1 MNYENPDHNILVQR
15 NSTGS
20 ITILNSI
27 QSKAICALNKK
38 KCNSNDCEYACFANL
53 AAPSVSLLDR
63 SRHPDT
69 PTVHSCP
76 FCSAT
81 ANITKTVSRETLH
94 SFPPLSAFKPIP
106 QAVEAK
112 SAKRNKQSGCFLIL
126 FFVTPLWFAAR
137 GKIYITEQQIAEQHH
152 SVKRI
157 RDCYRCN
164 YGSIVYICHERRQ

>member
-38 KCNSNDCEYACFANL
+38 KRNSNDCEYACFANL

-81 ANITKTVSRETLH
+81 ANITKTVSRETLP
-94 SFPPLSAFKPIP
+94 SGSLLVGRYTSQNSRLLSNIIRLNVFVIVIAAIMAQLCTFVMN
-106 QAVEAK
+106 AVSE
-112 SAKRNKQSGCFLIL
+112 
-126 FFVTPLWFAAR
+126 
-137 GKIYITEQQIAEQHH
+137 IYDH
-152 SVKRI
+152 
-157 RDCYRCN
+157 
-164 YGSIVYICHERRQ
+164 